1 MKQFFIS
8 AGLILILV
16 QPSMAQ
22 SDSTKNQRISGVE
35 RRLMELK
42 KIITLSPAQEETLK
56 TAFTVY
62 QQRSDSIFLNVADPK
77 QVAILDYQVDKQ
89 TREALTATLTDE
101 QLIQYFS
108 IRGIPGVMA
117 RTEAKIQLLRES
129 GQYTEQELAQKQQEM
144 FDYFM
149 NQQVINQRDK
159 YDFSKKMDDIQKLQT
174 AQPTSL
180 RESDSRKKLKATG
193 RMNNGKIKW

>member
-1 MKQFFIS
+1 MKQIFIL
-8 AGLILILV
+8 AGLVLMLV
-16 QPSMAQ
+16 QPCMAQ
-22 SDSTKNQRISGVE
+22 SDSTKAQRISGVE
-35 RRLMELK
+35 RRLIEIK

-56 TAFTVY
+56 AAFTVY

-89 TREALTATLTDE
+89 TREMLMATLTDE

-117 RTEAKIQLLRES
+117 RTEAKLQLLRES
-129 GQYTEQELAQKQQEM
+129 GQYSEEELAQKQQEM

-149 NQQVINQRDK
+149 EQQVINQRDK

-174 AQPTSL
+174 TQPASL
-180 RESDSRKKLKATG
+180 RESDTRKKMKAAG
-193 RMNNGKIKW
+193 RINNGKVKW